1 MRKSIVYYPYIT
13 ILLLY
18 IPKLNA
24 QLASVKVEQD
34 STITKL
40 MAKKIEIDFED
51 YSSTFYT
58 IQLFYGDNKLAQEL
72 FENFKQSFPDWEIKL
87 SFETPNYKVQVGRF
101 KDYYFGQKKLKEIK
115 KVYPEAFLLIIK
127 NYSFFLTATSWKH
140 SKTSDSLMSLKF
152 LICMPQS

>member
-1 MRKSIVYYPYIT
+1 MRKSIVYYLYIT

-18 IPKLNA
+18 AAKLNA

-40 MAKKIEIDFED
+40 MATKIEIDFED

-72 FENFKQSFPDWEIKL
+72 FENFKQSFPDWEITL

-115 KVYPEAFLLIIK
+115 KVYPEAFLLKIK
-127 NYSFFLTATSWKH
+127 N
-140 SKTSDSLMSLKF
+140 
-152 LICMPQS
+152 

>member
-1 MRKSIVYYPYIT
+1 MRKSIVYSVYIT
-13 ILLLY
+13 ILLLLY

-40 MAKKIEIDFED
+40 MATKLEIDFED

-72 FENFKQSFPDWEIKL
+72 FENFKQSFPDWEITL

-115 KVYPEAFLLIIK
+115 KVYPEAFLLKIK
-127 NYSFFLTATSWKH
+127 N
-140 SKTSDSLMSLKF
+140 
-152 LICMPQS
+152 

>member
-1 MRKSIVYYPYIT
+1 MRKSVVYFPYIT
-13 ILLLY
+13 VLLLY

-40 MAKKIEIDFED
+40 MATKIEIDFED

-72 FENFKQSFPDWEIKL
+72 FENFKQSFPDWEIEL

-115 KVYPEAFLLIIK
+115 KVYPEAFLLKIK
-127 NYSFFLTATSWKH
+127 N
-140 SKTSDSLMSLKF
+140 
-152 LICMPQS
+152 

>member
-13 ILLLY
+13 ILLLC

-40 MAKKIEIDFED
+40 MATKIEIDFED

-72 FENFKQSFPDWEIKL
+72 FENFKQSFPDWEITL

-115 KVYPEAFLLIIK
+115 KVYPEAFLLKIK
-127 NYSFFLTATSWKH
+127 N
-140 SKTSDSLMSLKF
+140 
-152 LICMPQS
+152 